1 MLLALSRVHQA
12 SENVLARQLIKVKE
26 DFLKCHP
33 GRKPAQ
39 HVAHRDA
46 RIAHARLA
54 KALFRIDRDSEGETV
69 HAQIVILW

>member
-12 SENVLARQLIKVKE
+12 RENVLTRQLVKVKE
-26 DFLKCHP
+26 DFFKRHP

-39 HVAHRDA
+39 HITHRDA

-54 KALFRIDRDSEGETV
+54 KALFRIDRDS
-69 HAQIVILW
+69 